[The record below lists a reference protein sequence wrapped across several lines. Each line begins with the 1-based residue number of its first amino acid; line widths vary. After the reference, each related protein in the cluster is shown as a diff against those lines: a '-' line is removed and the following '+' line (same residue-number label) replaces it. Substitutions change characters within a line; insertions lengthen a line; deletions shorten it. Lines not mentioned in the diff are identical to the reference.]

1 VTFMYPPR
9 SKALSYL
16 RRRKLLGLLVSGATL
31 PSLAGCADIAEA
43 VHEPGIGQNRQAA
56 NVSITADRAGPV
68 PTIGPNFVGFSYEKN
83 ALSQS
88 FFVGSNKRLI
98 GLFRRLGPGILRLG
112 GNSVDRTSWSSDNT
126 DPPEHRIL
134 PSHVDALGEFLRS
147 TDWKVLYGLN
157 FASNTDARL
166 VDEAAY
172 AAHSLG
178 NRIYAFE
185 VGNEP
190 DEYSEDGLR
199 PSSFTYNDFI
209 SEWTAYAK
217 ALKKRLPAAVLTGPA
232 SAWHEDSWTVPFAAD
247 EGNRISQLT
256 QHYYRGNGQS
266 PSSTLALLLAGDPAL
281 PGLLQQLQSAVQSYK
296 IPAGYRLTE
305 ANSFYYGGAPNVSNT
320 FGSALW
326 AIEFLFLN
334 ARYGSAGVNFH
345 GGGSA
350 PGYTPIAD
358 NGGQVVQIRPLYY
371 GMLLF
376 SMIGPGELLRTNVHG
391 SGVALTAYIVAGR
404 SKMSALI
411 INKDTKP
418 SASTTIALGVDT
430 KIATIHMLAAPS
442 LNSTTGVTLNGVPI
456 GPDDSGF
463 TGAPHTT
470 PVTKG
475 SLSLVVPPTSAILV
489 SVK

>member
-1 VTFMYPPR
+1 MNPPR
-9 SKALSYL
+9 SKASPYL
-16 RRRKLLGLLVSGATL
+16 RRRKLIGLLAGGATL
-31 PSLAGCADIAEA
+31 PSLTGCANSAKG
-43 VHEPGIGQNRQAA
+43 VHEPGMGQSRDQA
-56 NVSITADRAGPV
+56 NVSITVDPAGPV
-68 PTIGPNFVGFSYEKN
+68 ATLGPGFVGFSYEKS
-83 ALSQS
+83 ALSQG

-112 GNSVDRTSWSSDNT
+112 GNSVDRTSWSADNT
-126 DPPEHRIL
+126 DPAEHLIL
-134 PSHVDALGEFLRS
+134 PSNVDALDEFLRA

-157 FASNTDARL
+157 FASNTHARL
-166 VDEAAY
+166 VDEAVY
-172 AAHSLG
+172 ATHSLG

-199 PSSFTYNDFI
+199 PSSFTYHDFI

-217 ALKKRLPAAVLTGPA
+217 ALRKRLPAAVLTGPA

-281 PGLLQQLQSAVQSYK
+281 PGLLRQLQSAVQSYR

-334 ARYGSAGVNFH
+334 AKYGSAGVNFH

-358 NGGQVVQIRPLYY
+358 NSAQVVQIRPLYY

-376 SMIGPGELLRTNVHG
+376 SMIGPGELLRTKVHAD
-391 SGVALTAYIVAGR
+391 GVALTAYIVAGR
-404 SKMSALI
+404 SKMSVLI
-411 INKDTKP
+411 INKDPKS
-418 SASTTIALGVDT
+418 SASTTIALGVGAT
-430 KIATIHMLAAPS
+430 IATIHTLAAPS
-442 LNSTTGVTLNGVPI
+442 LNSRTGVTLNGASI

-463 TGAPHTT
+463 AGAPDTA

-475 SLSLVVPPTSAILV
+475 RLSWVIQPTSVILV
-489 SVK
+489 SVND

>member
-1 VTFMYPPR
+1 MNPPR
-9 SKALSYL
+9 SRASPYL
-16 RRRKLLGLLVSGATL
+16 RRRKLIGLLAGGATL
-31 PSLAGCADIAEA
+31 PSLTGCADSDKG
-43 VHEPGIGQNRQAA
+43 VHEPGMGQSRDQA
-56 NVSITADRAGPV
+56 NVSITVDPAGPV
-68 PTIGPNFVGFSYEKN
+68 ATLGPGFVGFSYEKS
-83 ALSQS
+83 ALSQG

-112 GNSVDRTSWSSDNT
+112 GNSVDRTSWSADNT
-126 DPPEHRIL
+126 DPAEHLIL
-134 PSHVDALGEFLRS
+134 PSNVDALDEFLRA

-157 FASNTDARL
+157 FASNTHARL
-166 VDEAAY
+166 VDEAVY
-172 AAHSLG
+172 ATHSLG

-199 PSSFTYNDFI
+199 PSRFTYHDFI

-217 ALKKRLPAAVLTGPA
+217 ALRKRLPAAVLTGPA

-281 PGLLQQLQSAVQSYK
+281 PGLLRQLQSAVQSYR

-334 ARYGSAGVNFH
+334 AQYGSAGVNFH

-358 NGGQVVQIRPLYY
+358 NSAQVVQIRPLYY

-376 SMIGPGELLRTNVHG
+376 SMIGPGELLRTKVYAD
-391 SGVALTAYIVAGR
+391 GVALTAYIVAGR
-404 SKMSALI
+404 SKMSVLI
-411 INKDTKP
+411 INKDPKS
-418 SASTTIALGVDT
+418 SASTTIALGVGAT
-430 KIATIHMLAAPS
+430 IATIHTLAAPS
-442 LNSTTGVTLNGVPI
+442 LNSRTGVTLNGASI

-463 TGAPHTT
+463 AGEPDTA

-475 SLSLVVPPTSAILV
+475 RLSWVIPPTSVVLV
-489 SVK
+489 SIND

>member
-1 VTFMYPPR
+1 MHPPR
-9 SKALSYL
+9 SRAFPYL
-16 RRRKLLGLLVSGATL
+16 RRRRVLGLLASGATL
-31 PSLAGCADIAEA
+31 PSFSGCADIVKGA
-43 VHEPGIGQNRQAA
+43 HESGMRQNQEPA
-56 NVSITADRAGPV
+56 NVSITADHAGPIA
-68 PTIGPNFVGFSYEKN
+68 TLGPRFVGFSYEKS
-83 ALSQS
+83 ALSQG
-88 FFVGSNKRLI
+88 FFVRSNKRLI

-112 GNSVDRTSWSSDNT
+112 GNSVDRTTWSADNT
-126 DPPEHRIL
+126 DSAKHLIL
-134 PSHVDALGEFLRS
+134 PSNVDALGEFLCA

-157 FASNTDARL
+157 FASNTHSRL

-172 AAHSLG
+172 ATHALG
-178 NRIYAFE
+178 SRIYAFE

-199 PSSFTYNDFI
+199 PSSFTYHDFI

-232 SAWHEDSWTVPFAAD
+232 SAWHENSWTVPFAAD

-281 PGLLQQLQSAVQSYK
+281 PGLLQQLQSAARSYK

-358 NGGQVVQIRPLYY
+358 NGGQVLEIRPLYY

-376 SMIGPGELLRTNVHG
+376 SMIGPGALLRTLVRANG
-391 SGVALTAYIVAGR
+391 IALTAYTVASPSKTSILIVNR
-404 SKMSALI
+404 DPKS
-411 INKDTKP
+411 
-418 SASTTIALGVDT
+418 SASTTIALGVDAA
-430 KIATIHMLAAPS
+430 IATIHTLAAPS
-442 LNSTTGVTLNGVPI
+442 LNSTTGVTLNGASI
-456 GPDDSGF
+456 GLDDSHF
-463 TGAPHTT
+463 AGAPDTA

-475 SLSLVVPPTSAILV
+475 YLSLVIQPTSAILV

>member
-1 VTFMYPPR
+1 MNPPR
-9 SKALSYL
+9 SKASPYL
-16 RRRKLLGLLVSGATL
+16 RRRKLIGLLAGGATL
-31 PSLAGCADIAEA
+31 PSLTGCADSAKG
-43 VHEPGIGQNRQAA
+43 VHEPGMGQSRDQA
-56 NVSITADRAGPV
+56 NVSITVDPAGPV
-68 PTIGPNFVGFSYEKN
+68 ATLGPGFVGFSYEKS
-83 ALSQS
+83 ALSQG
-88 FFVGSNKRLI
+88 FFVRSNKRLI

-112 GNSVDRTSWSSDNT
+112 GNSVDRTSWSADNT
-126 DPPEHRIL
+126 DPAEHLIL
-134 PSHVDALGEFLRS
+134 PSNVDALDEFLRA

-157 FASNTDARL
+157 FASNTHARL
-166 VDEAAY
+166 VDEAVY
-172 AAHSLG
+172 ATHSLG

-199 PSSFTYNDFI
+199 PSSFTYHDFI

-217 ALKKRLPAAVLTGPA
+217 ALRKRLPAVVLTGPA

-266 PSSTLALLLAGDPAL
+266 PSSTLTLLLAGDSAL
-281 PGLLQQLQSAVQSYK
+281 PGLLRQLQSAVQSYK

-334 ARYGSAGVNFH
+334 AQYGSAGVNFH

-358 NGGQVVQIRPLYY
+358 NSAQVVQIRPLYY

-376 SMIGPGELLRTNVHG
+376 SMIGPGELLRTKVHAD
-391 SGVALTAYIVAGR
+391 GVALTAYIVAGR
-404 SKMSALI
+404 SKMSVLI
-411 INKDTKP
+411 INKDPKS
-418 SASTTIALGVDT
+418 SASTTIALGVGAT
-430 KIATIHMLAAPS
+430 VATIHTLAAPS
-442 LNSTTGVTLNGVPI
+442 LNSRTGVTLNGASI

-463 TGAPHTT
+463 AGAPDTA

-475 SLSLVVPPTSAILV
+475 RLSWVIQPTSVVLV
-489 SVK
+489 SIND